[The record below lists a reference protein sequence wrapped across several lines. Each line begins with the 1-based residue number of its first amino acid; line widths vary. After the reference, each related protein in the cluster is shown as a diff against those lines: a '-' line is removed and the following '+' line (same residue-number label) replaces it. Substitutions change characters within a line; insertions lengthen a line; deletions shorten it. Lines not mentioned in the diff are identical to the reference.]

1 MKKFTLLILALAS
14 LTACKTS
21 EANYR
26 AAYEKTVAAREAAD
40 EGDAYAYDR
49 DSKQSAAQAVIVG
62 SDTIPVVI
70 ERVSV
75 VSADGETA
83 PQALAYNV
91 VAGRFKQRFN
101 AFSLRDRLVAAGYKD
116 AFVVQNA
123 EPYYFIV
130 AATFATAKEAQT
142 ALDRLKA
149 DAPVVMN
156 PPLPYILYDARRRGA
171 GK

>member
-1 MKKFTLLILALAS
+1 MKKIVVMMLLLAAMVS
-14 LTACKTS
+14 CKTS

-26 AAYEKTVAAREAAD
+26 AAYQKAVAARETADAD
-40 EGDAYAYDR
+40 EAYGPAR
-49 DSKQSAAQAVIVG
+49 QQPAAQAVIAG

-75 VSADGETA
+75 VKNDGDAA

-101 AFSLRDRLVAAGYKD
+101 AFSLRDRLVAAGYKG
-116 AFVVQNA
+116 AFVVKNA

-130 AATFATAKEAQT
+130 AETFATAKEAQA
-142 ALDRLKA
+142 ALDCLKA

-156 PPLPYILYDARRRGA
+156 PPLPYILYDSRKQGA
-171 GK
+171 GN